1 MTSHTGTSGLP
12 PGSRSASE
20 NEAEERRM
28 SFYDLLFLAVGGMI
42 GSGWLFAGVQVQ
54 ESAQGWAVWSWPIG
68 GAIMLVV
75 AVVMVELGVRQP
87 MTGGLTF
94 LPFRTS
100 GPYLAL
106 VIGAGI
112 WVFYAVNP
120 ASEVAA
126 VVHGLQQWTGWKS
139 LLDGND
145 CHRLSWS
152 GIGYA
157 WLVLLL
163 LTAVNLIGAKRFIRV
178 NNIVTIF
185 KIAVPLTLVLLLAYF
200 MVSHEFQPGN
210 ASPLVPGRDSCPPVF
225 DNPPEPNGII
235 SALRALTQSAIFYAY
250 LGFQGP
256 LDLAGSVKRRGA
268 DEKGNYV
275 AVRLRWAVY
284 GAIGGSVLLYTS
296 LQLIISYLIQNGLP
310 LRGSPF
316 ITFVHGLPSD
326 GLAAVLENVIHLDMI
341 ISPAGTA
348 MVFTFFLTREVAQ
361 LSRVGLTHRGLWMP
375 KLSRIPRT
383 NGKRPSQDVYWMI
396 LAINA
401 LLSGLALMIFHG
413 DWDDLGRVTAGL
425 ALIVYAAPCV
435 VLAAL
440 YGRNRSRDSWP
451 GWHGLAATA
460 FVSISVIY
468 FMSVTLW
475 QGMVALAVGCAALFV
490 LPIAAAG
497 RRWYDAEPLLLRR
510 GRHSAWEPAVVLFA
524 LFAVLTAGPLL
535 HQPLLESSW
544 WAITLVIGL
553 GFGAFYAFY
562 RMVKMSNAYLA
573 ETNSTLPGG

>member
-1 MTSHTGTSGLP
+1 MTSYTGTAG
-12 PGSRSASE
+12 PGSSASE

-28 SFYDLLFLAVGGMI
+28 SFYDLLFLAAGGMI
-42 GSGWLFAGVQVQ
+42 GSGWLFAGVQVH
-54 ESAQGWAVWSWPIG
+54 ESAQGLAVWSWPIG

-120 ASEVAA
+120 ASEAAA

-139 LLDGND
+139 LLDAND
-145 CHRLSWS
+145 CHRLSWG

-157 WLVLLL
+157 WLALLL
-163 LTAVNLIGAKRFIRV
+163 LTAVNLIGAKRFIRI
-178 NNIVTIF
+178 NTIITIF

-200 MVSHEFQPGN
+200 VVSRGFQVGN
-210 ASPLVPGRDSCPPVF
+210 AAHLVPGEDTCPAVSG
-225 DNPPEPNGII
+225 PPPKPTGII
-235 SALRALTQSAIFYAY
+235 AALRTLTQSAIFYAY

-268 DEKGNYV
+268 DAKGNYV

-296 LQLIISYLIQNGLP
+296 LQLILSYLNKKGIALT
-310 LRGSPF
+310 GSPF

-326 GLAAVLENVIHLDMI
+326 GLATVLETVIRLDMI

-375 KLSRIPRT
+375 KLSRIPRP
-383 NGKRPSQDVYWMI
+383 NGERPSQDVYWMI
-396 LAINA
+396 LVINA

-413 DWDDLGRVTAGL
+413 NWDDLARVTAGL
-425 ALIVYAAPCV
+425 ALIVYAVPCV

-440 YGRNRSRDSWP
+440 YGRNRSPDSWP
-451 GWHGLAATA
+451 GWHGLAATG
-460 FVSISVIY
+460 FVLISVIY

-475 QGMVALAVGCAALFV
+475 QGMAALAVGCAALFV

-497 RRWYDAEPLLLRR
+497 RRWYDAEPLLLHR
-510 GRHSAWEPAVVLFA
+510 GRRSAWEPAVILFA

-535 HQPLLESSW
+535 HRPLLESAW
-544 WAITLVIGL
+544 WAITLAIGL
-553 GFGAFYAFY
+553 GFGACAAFY
-562 RMVKMSNAYLA
+562 RMVRMSGAYLT
-573 ETNSTLPGG
+573 ETKSALPGE